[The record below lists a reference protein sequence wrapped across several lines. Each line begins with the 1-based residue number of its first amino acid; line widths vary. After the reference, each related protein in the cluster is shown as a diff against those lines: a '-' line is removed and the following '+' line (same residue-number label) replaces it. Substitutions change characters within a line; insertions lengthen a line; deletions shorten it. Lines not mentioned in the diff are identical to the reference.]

1 MDQSQTSRA
10 EDLGSRLRDVRRTL
24 GISQSGLAGDELSPS
39 YVSLIESGK
48 RIPTPSVL
56 ALLAS
61 RLGTD
66 PEYLLEG
73 TDVRAREER
82 NLRLRYAELSLQ
94 NGEAAEALDTFS
106 HLRSE
111 ADSGTS
117 LERESQ
123 WGIAR
128 SLEALGRLEDAVEAY
143 DRFRESA
150 ERDPITG
157 GAWAEAVIAVCRCS
171 LQVGDQARAID
182 LGEAALR
189 RFGELELEGSEIQ
202 AQVASTLVAAYWQ
215 RGDLVRAQ
223 SVARQLIE
231 TVEST
236 ESRIAKGAAYWN
248 ASLVAES
255 RGQLGDALALAERAL
270 AMYAESDRA
279 RALARLKIAYAWLL
293 LRQPEPPLG
302 RAEELLTAGRAEL
315 TDTGSAVDIAM
326 ADTELAR
333 IHLLSGDTDGA
344 IETAHHVLDR
354 IGDDRLESARALLI
368 IGEAMC
374 QSGDLDGGKAQV
386 ERASVAMAAR
396 AERDAAGAWR
406 EAGDLLERL
415 GDAPGAINAYQRAL
429 GLLGVSSVP
438 LPEASP
444 IISLVN

>member
-1 MDQSQTSRA
+1 MSQT
-10 EDLGSRLRDVRRTL
+10 D
-24 GISQSGLAGDELSPS
+24 LAGSELSPS

-48 RIPTPSVL
+48 RIPTAPIL
-56 ALLAS
+56 ALLAA

-94 NGEAAEALDTFS
+94 NGEAAEALSHFS
-106 HLRSE
+106 QLESE
-111 ADSGTS
+111 ADDGSP
-117 LERESQ
+117 LEREAR
-123 WGIAR
+123 WGVAR
-128 SLEALGRLEDAVEAY
+128 ALEALGRLEEAVEAY
-143 DRFRESA
+143 DAFRESA
-150 ERDPITG
+150 ERDPIAG

-171 LQVGDQARAID
+171 LEVGDLSRAID

-189 RFGELELEGSEIQ
+189 RFSELELEGSEIQ
-202 AQVASTLVAAYWQ
+202 AQVASTLVGAYHQ

-223 SVARQLIE
+223 NVARELIRI
-231 TVEST
+231 VDSN
-236 ESRIAKGAAYWN
+236 ESRVARGAAYWN

-293 LRQPEPPLG
+293 LRQPDPALD
-302 RAEELLTAGRAEL
+302 RAASLLAEARAEL
-315 TDTGSAVDIAM
+315 TDTGSAMDLAM

-333 IHLLSGDTDGA
+333 ILLLTGDSEGA
-344 IETAHHVLDR
+344 IEQAHRVLGE
-354 IGDDRLESARALLI
+354 IGEDRLESARALLV

-374 QSGDLDGGKAQV
+374 QTGDLDGGKAQV
-386 ERASVAMAAR
+386 ARASVAMAAHS
-396 AERDAAGAWR
+396 ERDAAGAWR
-406 EAGDLLERL
+406 EAADLLDRL
-415 GDAPGAINAYQRAL
+415 GDPTAAITAYQRAL

-438 LPEASP
+438 LPARAS
-444 IISLVN
+444 VRAG

>member
-1 MDQSQTSRA
+1 MDKSQGGRA
-10 EDLGSRLRDVRRTL
+10 EDLGARLRETRRKL
-24 GISQSGLAGDELSPS
+24 GMSQTELAGAELSPS

-48 RIPTPSVL
+48 RVPTPPVL
-56 ALLAS
+56 ALLAA
-61 RLGTD
+61 RLGSD
-66 PEYLLEG
+66 PDYLLEG

-94 NGEAAEALDTFS
+94 NGEAAEALS
-106 HLRSE
+106 HFRQLESE
-111 ADSGTS
+111 ADEDSG
-117 LERESQ
+117 LQREAR

-128 SLEALGRLEDAVEAY
+128 ALEALGQLEEAVDEY

-150 ERDPITG
+150 ERDPVSG

-171 LQVGDQARAID
+171 LAVGDLSRAIE

-189 RFGELELEGSEIQ
+189 RFSELELDGSEIQ
-202 AQVASTLVAAYWQ
+202 AQVASTLVFAYYQ

-223 SVARQLIE
+223 NIARELIRI
-231 TVEST
+231 VESN

-279 RALARLKIAYAWLL
+279 RAMARLKVAFAWLL
-293 LRQPEPPLG
+293 LRQPEPALD
-302 RAEELLTAGRAEL
+302 RAATLLTEARSEL
-315 TDTGSAVDIAM
+315 SDTGSAMDIAM

-333 IHLLSGDTDGA
+333 ICLLAGDEDGA
-344 IETAHHVLDR
+344 IETAHRVLDG
-354 IGDDRLESARALLI
+354 IGDARLESARALLV

-374 QSGDLDGGKAQV
+374 QTGNLDGGKQQVARAAQ
-386 ERASVAMAAR
+386 AMAAHS
-396 AERDAAGAWR
+396 ERDAAGAWR

-415 GDAPGAINAYQRAL
+415 GDPVAAIDAYQRAL

-438 LPEASP
+438 LPARS
-444 IISLVN
+444 SVSAG